1 MKLVAG
7 DFKDY
12 NPYTNKDEIKFVD
25 LTLHCKNEEEF
36 IETFKKIKDIDG
48 VIWCGCPTIEDDG
61 KYIDM
66 VATVH
71 RKNFDTNSEMFE
83 QLKEIRI
90 EIEQT
95 LKIGKYRNK

>member
-12 NPYTNKDEIKFVD
+12 NPYTNKEEIQFID

-36 IETFKKIKDIDG
+36 MEAWEKIKDIEG
-48 VIWCGCPTIEDDG
+48 VVWCGCPAIEDDG

-66 VATVH
+66 VASVH
-71 RKNFDTNSEMFE
+71 RKHFDTNSEMFE
-83 QLKEIRI
+83 QRKEIRE
-90 EIEQT
+90 EIERA
-95 LKIGKYRNK
+95 LKIGKFRNK